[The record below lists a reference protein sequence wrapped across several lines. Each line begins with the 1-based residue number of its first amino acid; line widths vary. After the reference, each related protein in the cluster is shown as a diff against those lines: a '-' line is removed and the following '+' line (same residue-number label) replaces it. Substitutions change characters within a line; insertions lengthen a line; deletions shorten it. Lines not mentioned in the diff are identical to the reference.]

1 MLEKIHDPQAL
12 WLSPLRMDSSAL
24 DFVGTK
30 RFLMTTNCDFSRS
43 SLLTEQYQRE
53 MELIAAALQEESQD
67 EREERLGL
75 VERSWSLTCTCF
87 HGQLESTDAPVHAPV
102 AVARL

>member
-1 MLEKIHDPQAL
+1 VAITIDNGEFSIWTL
-12 WLSPLRMDSSAL
+12 
-24 DFVGTK
+24 FGTK
-30 RFLMTTNCDFSRS
+30 RFLMATNCDFSRS

-87 HGQLESTDAPVHAPV
+87 HGQLESSDAPVHAPV
-102 AVARL
+102 AVARM

>member
-1 MLEKIHDPQAL
+1 MA
-12 WLSPLRMDSSAL
+12 
-24 DFVGTK
+24 
-30 RFLMTTNCDFSRS
+30 TNCDLSRS

-53 MELIAAALQEESQD
+53 MEIIAAALQEESQD

-87 HGQLESTDAPVHAPV
+87 HGQLESNDAPVHVPV
-102 AVARL
+102 AARM